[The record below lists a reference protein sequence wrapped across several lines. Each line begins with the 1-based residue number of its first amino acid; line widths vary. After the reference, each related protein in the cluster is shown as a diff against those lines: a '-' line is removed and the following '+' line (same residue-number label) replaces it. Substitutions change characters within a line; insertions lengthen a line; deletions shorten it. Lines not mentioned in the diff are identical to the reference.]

1 MLTAPTTC
9 KQHANGLKRCS
20 LYNSILSNSEFE
32 GMISNVAAIVECQAV
47 IVEKKKPDIKEN
59 IHINRDQF

>member
-20 LYNSILSNSEFE
+20 LYNSILRNSEFE
-32 GMISNVAAIVECQAV
+32 GMISNVAV